1 MKSFNVMAALLIAV
15 ESVKKLLFCFSALT
29 LLFVVASCSN
39 ESDLEGFSQESK
51 VLSLA
56 NAKKLKNT
64 VDSFN
69 KTCYSYIYTGKS
81 RAVSCGASDS
91 IILIG
96 DEKDV
101 LEKNERILLDAS
113 YDFFSEIGL
122 TKEKIIREIGNGN
135 EEAVIYAG
143 LIAMSS
149 ILDNDSS
156 STRAITGNVYI
167 DCALSVIGLDL
178 ATSVRTA
185 IEKGVSKKIALQLV
199 KQAVKTTLGAT
210 YGAVVTVGLWG
221 LCVGGIG

>member
-1 MKSFNVMAALLIAV
+1 MRGFRKKVRFFLLPMRKA
-15 ESVKKLLFCFSALT
+15 E
-29 LLFVVASCSN
+29 
-39 ESDLEGFSQESK
+39 
-51 VLSLA
+51 
-56 NAKKLKNT
+56 NT

-122 TKEKIIREIGNGN
+122 TKEEIIREIGNGN

-185 IEKGVSKKIALQLV
+185 IEKEFRKNCAATCKTSSQNNVRGYIWSCCYCWIVGPLCWRYRMMLSVLFKALFLMVAAEPGIATFKSMVRLYRQYKNKKSLM
-199 KQAVKTTLGAT
+199 
-210 YGAVVTVGLWG
+210 
-221 LCVGGIG
+221 